1 MKQIFL
7 AALICGT
14 LAGCAASPP
23 ESAAQQAD
31 DAACTAQ
38 ADATYNAQNANLLAR
53 PSQNGLLYAPSPNH
67 VFDAQKMGAMSARDN
82 QIQQCEQ
89 NGNAGPSVNGVP
101 VVTPHI
107 VQSP

>member
-7 AALICGT
+7 AALVCGT

-31 DAACTAQ
+31 DATCTAQ
-38 ADATYNAQNANLLAR
+38 ADATYEAQNSNLLAR
-53 PSQNGLLYAPSPNH
+53 TGQNGLYFPATPDK
-67 VFDAQKMGAMSARDN
+67 VFDSQRLGALSARAN
-82 QIQQCEQ
+82 QIQACEQ
-89 NGNAGPSVNGVP
+89 NGNTPNVNGVP
-101 VVTPHI
+101 VVAPHI